1 MPRKFTTPVEL
12 PADAALALH
21 AVPKQQLDNA
31 ITTHA
36 HLLAMSTKTVNYTA
50 LDTDSI
56 ILMDTTSANK
66 AVTLPTPIGRAG
78 KSFTVKKTVAANR
91 LDLTT
96 TVGTIDGLTTVSI
109 WAIYS
114 YLQVVSDG
122 ANWFIIDSDGAP
134 SAKNYFCDVYSQGL
148 PGGSTKQTILNA
160 TWTTVT
166 LDTKVTDTTN
176 SFNTTTSFYTV
187 PVTGVYLCTGN
198 IRPND
203 SQVVKATFPDGTG
216 IGLGIGLS
224 TDVDGT
230 WVMWNKW
237 MWMSG
242 TGGSRVSFPYIRIA
256 AFTAGQ
262 VLRLYAFSDC
272 GAQFNVTS
280 AAMQIWRIG

>member
-1 MPRKFTTPVEL
+1 
-12 PADAALALH
+12 
-21 AVPKQQLDNA
+21 
-31 ITTHA
+31 
-36 HLLAMSTKTVNYTA
+36 
-50 LDTDSI
+50 
-56 ILMDTTSANK
+56 
-66 AVTLPTPIGRAG
+66 
-78 KSFTVKKTVAANR
+78 
-91 LDLTT
+91 
-96 TVGTIDGLTTVSI
+96 
-109 WAIYS
+109 
-114 YLQVVSDG
+114 
-122 ANWFIIDSDGAP
+122 
-134 SAKNYFCDVYSQGL
+134 
-148 PGGSTKQTILNA
+148 
-160 TWTTVT
+160 
-166 LDTKVTDTTN
+166 
-176 SFNTTTSFYTV
+176 
-187 PVTGVYLCTGN
+187 VYLCTGN